1 MKQINVLIVE
11 DEIIIAE
18 DIASYLETL
27 GYNVIGT
34 VDNGTEALQ
43 KIKTLIPD
51 LILLDININGP
62 IDGVQVAAI
71 IKQDYKIPFV
81 FLTAFTDKETIDRVK
96 QTDPYGYI
104 VKPFEEKDLAVTIEL
119 ALYKFK
125 KDKEKQELPIRS
137 ENSTQEDRRSED
149 YLFVKDKTKLVKLRI
164 EEICWIEAYDNYC
177 FIKTSSEKQLVGYTL
192 KELEQLITSKDL
204 IRVHRSYIVHIHKI
218 DMIENNTLYIENTPI
233 PIGKSYKEDF
243 MKRLKFI

>member
-1 MKQINVLIVE
+1 MINVLIVE

-18 DIASYLETL
+18 DIASYLESL
-27 GYNVIGT
+27 GYNVIGI
-34 VDNGTEALQ
+34 VDNGTAALQ
-43 KIKTLIPD
+43 KIKEDAPD

-62 IDGVQVAAI
+62 IDGVQVATI
-71 IKQDYKIPFV
+71 IKQDYKIPFI
-81 FLTAFTDKETIDRVK
+81 FLTAFTDKQTLDRVK

-104 VKPFEEKDLAVTIEL
+104 VKPFEEKDLEVTIEL

-125 KDKEKQELPIRS
+125 KDKEKQEIQAKTDKAS
-137 ENSTQEDRRSED
+137 SKETNFDD

-177 FIKTSSEKQLVGYTL
+177 FIKTSTEKQLVGYTL
-192 KELEQLITSKDL
+192 KEMEQLITSKDL

-218 DMIENNTLYIENTPI
+218 DTIENNALYIENTPI

>member
-1 MKQINVLIVE
+1 MKSVNVLIVE

-27 GYNVIGT
+27 GYNVVGI
-34 VDNGTEALQ
+34 VDNGTAALQ
-43 KIKTLIPD
+43 KIKELVPD

-62 IDGVQVAAI
+62 IDGVQVASI

-81 FLTAFTDKETIDRVK
+81 FLTAFTDKETLDRVK

-104 VKPFEEKDLAVTIEL
+104 VKPFEEKDLEVTIEL

-125 KDKEKQELPIRS
+125 KDKEKQDIQAKTDISPSKET
-137 ENSTQEDRRSED
+137 NFND

-177 FIKTSSEKQLVGYTL
+177 FIKTSTEKQLVSYTL

-218 DMIENNTLYIENTPI
+218 DMIENNALYIESTPI

-243 MKRLKFI
+243 MKRLKLI

>member
-1 MKQINVLIVE
+1 MKPINVLIVE

-27 GYNVIGT
+27 GYNVIGI
-34 VDNGTEALQ
+34 VDNATDALQ
-43 KIKTLIPD
+43 KIKTLSPD

-62 IDGVQVAAI
+62 IDGVQVATI

-81 FLTAFTDKETIDRVK
+81 FLTAFTDKQTLDRVK

-104 VKPFEEKDLAVTIEL
+104 VKPFEEKDLEVTIEL

-125 KDKEKQELPIRS
+125 KDKEIS
-137 ENSTQEDRRSED
+137 ENSTETKNLTKEKDFDD
-149 YLFVKDKTKLVKLRI
+149 YLYVKDKTKLVKLKI
-164 EEICWIEAYDNYC
+164 KEICWIEAYDNYC
-177 FIKTSSEKQLVGYTL
+177 FIKTSSEKQLVSYTL

-218 DMIENNTLYIENTPI
+218 DTIENNALYIENTPI
-233 PIGKSYKEDF
+233 PLGKSYKEDF

>member
-1 MKQINVLIVE
+1 MKPINILIVE

-27 GYNVIGT
+27 GYNVIGI
-34 VDNGTEALQ
+34 VDNATDALQ
-43 KIKTLIPD
+43 KIKTLSPD
-51 LILLDININGP
+51 LILLDISISGP
-62 IDGVQVAAI
+62 IDGVQVAMI
-71 IKQDYKIPFV
+71 IKQDYGIPFV
-81 FLTAFTDKETIDRVK
+81 FLTAFADKQTLDRVK

-104 VKPFEEKDLAVTIEL
+104 VKPFEEKDLEVTIEL

-125 KDKEKQELPIRS
+125 KDKETG
-137 ENSTQEDRRSED
+137 ENFTESKSLTKEKDFDD
-149 YLFVKDKTKLVKLRI
+149 YLYVKDKAKLVKLKI
-164 EEICWIEAYDNYC
+164 KEICWIEAYDNYC
-177 FIKTSSEKQLVGYTL
+177 FIKTSSEKQLVSYTL

-218 DMIENNTLYIENTPI
+218 DTIENNALYIENTPI
-233 PIGKSYKEDF
+233 PLGKSYKEDF